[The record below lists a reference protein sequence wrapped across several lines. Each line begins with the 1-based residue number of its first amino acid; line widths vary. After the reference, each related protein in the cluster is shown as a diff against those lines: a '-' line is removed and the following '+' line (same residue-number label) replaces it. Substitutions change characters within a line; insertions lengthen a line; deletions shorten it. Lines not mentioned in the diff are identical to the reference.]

1 MNLLITGSNSQL
13 AREIRA
19 LSSNYKKTINFIYKD
34 LPDLDISNFKRLVN
48 FILDNNVNG
57 IINCAAY
64 TDVEKAEINPILAK
78 KINSTGVSNLVNALK
93 LVNGKLI
100 HISSDYVF
108 DGTQSRPY
116 KESDPTNPVSI
127 YGQTKREGE
136 KFVIN
141 SSLDAIVIRTS
152 WLYSNYGNNF
162 VKKILKISSNKNE
175 LKVVKDQIGS
185 PTYAFDLAKICLDIM
200 SGKFSSC
207 ISKKGRLYHY
217 SNQGEISWFE
227 FANEI
232 IKFGKQV
239 NCKVLPILS
248 KDYKTKVKRPQYSV
262 LDKSKIKKDFNLEI
276 PNWKD
281 SLKNCIKKN

>member
-1 MNLLITGSNSQL
+1 MNLLITGSNGQL

-108 DGTQSRPY
+108 DGAQSRPY
-116 KESDPTNPVSI
+116 KESDITNPVSV
-127 YGQTKREGE
+127 YGQTKRDGE
-136 KFVIN
+136 IFVIN

-175 LKVVKDQIGS
+175 FKVVKDQIGS
-185 PTYAFDLAKICLDIM
+185 PTYAKDLAKICLDII
-200 SGKFSSC
+200 SGKFSSY

-217 SNQGEISWFE
+217 SNKGEISWFE
-227 FANEI
+227 FAVEI

-248 KDYKTKVKRPQYSV
+248 KDYKTKAKRPQYSV

-276 PNWKD
+276 PYWKD

>member
-127 YGQTKREGE
+127 YGQTKRDGE
-136 KFVIN
+136 IFVIN

-175 LKVVKDQIGS
+175 FKVVKDQIGS
-185 PTYAFDLAKICLDIM
+185 PTYAKDLAKICLDII
-200 SGKFSSC
+200 SGKFSSY

-217 SNQGEISWFE
+217 SNKGEISWFE
-227 FANEI
+227 FAVEI

-248 KDYKTKVKRPQYSV
+248 KDYKTKAKRPQYSV

-276 PNWKD
+276 PYWKD